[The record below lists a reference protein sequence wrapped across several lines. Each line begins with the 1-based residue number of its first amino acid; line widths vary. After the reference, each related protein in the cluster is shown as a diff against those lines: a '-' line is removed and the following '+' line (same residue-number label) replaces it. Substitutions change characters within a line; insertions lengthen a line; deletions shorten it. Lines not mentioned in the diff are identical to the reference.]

1 MLLPKQSRNYVTGLA
16 AACSLLLI
24 ACSPE
29 EVRQVNLI
37 PKPEQMT
44 MTGGTFTV
52 DSLALFG
59 GQSSRNIKTVIDEAW
74 SGNPEGYQ
82 LDVTPG
88 GIDLRAGSPDGLFYG
103 MQTLRQLYAGGEVP
117 CVSIR
122 DNPRFGYRGLHLD
135 VSRHFF
141 SKEEVMK
148 LLDVMSF
155 YKLNTLHMHLTD
167 AGGWRIEIDKYPKLT
182 SETAFRTES
191 DWRKWWDGRDRK
203 YLPEGTPGAYGGY
216 YTKEDIR
223 EIVKHAASKHINI
236 IPEIEFPGHSEEVL
250 MAYPELSCS
259 GKPYQNG
266 DFCIGNELSFTFM
279 EDVLA
284 EVIDLFPS
292 EYIHVG
298 GDEAGKS
305 AWKKCPKCQA
315 LMKEKGMKNVDEL
328 QSYMIHRAEEFLN
341 SKDRKLIGWD
351 EILEGGLAPE
361 ATVMSWRGEDGG
373 IKSARMGHDVVM
385 TPGNYMYLD
394 FYQADPKTQP
404 YAIGGYTPIKKVYSY
419 DPVPADSLTVEEC
432 RHILGVQANTWTE
445 YIQTPEHLEYMMFPR
460 ALAVAEIGWTSQ
472 ELRTWE
478 DFKPRMNA
486 HISKLQGMGI
496 RTFTLSD
503 ELEVTMQVDTA
514 GREIEVIL
522 DAEKYPAE
530 IRYTTDGSVPVASSA
545 LYAGPITVQDSA
557 HIKAAIFRDGVLQGT
572 PTEKKVDY
580 HRAINKPIHYNSKLY
595 EGYMAGGTNALLDG
609 YRGGLTY
616 LDGRW
621 QGYLDDL
628 DCVIDMEEETDIH
641 KVSIRFMQ
649 LMGPGVFQP
658 GQVELLT
665 SEDGENFI
673 SRGIVPSTVPADDP
687 DLLFQE
693 YTFDGNW
700 KTRYIRLKAPRANPG
715 FIFADEIVVW

>member
-88 GIDLRAGSPDGLFYG
+88 GIDLRVGSPDGLFYG

-649 LMGPGVFQP
+649 LIGPGVFQP

-673 SRGIVPSTVPADDP
+673 SRGIVPTTVPADDP

>member
-24 ACSPE
+24 ACSSE

-122 DNPRFGYRGLHLD
+122 DNPRLGYRGLHLD

-266 DFCIGNELSFTFM
+266 DFCIGNEKSFTFM

-315 LMKEKGMKNVDEL
+315 LMKEKGMKSVDEL
-328 QSYMIHRAEEFLN
+328 QSYMIHRAEEFLI
-341 SKDRKLIGWD
+341 SKERKLIGWD

-419 DPVPADSLTVEEC
+419 DPVPADSLTAEEC

-460 ALAVAEIGWTSQ
+460 ALAVAEIGWTPQ

-649 LMGPGVFQP
+649 LIGPGVFQP

-673 SRGIVPSTVPADDP
+673 SRGIVPTTVPADDP

>member
-1 MLLPKQSRNYVTGLA
+1 
-16 AACSLLLI
+16 
-24 ACSPE
+24 
-29 EVRQVNLI
+29 
-37 PKPEQMT
+37 
-44 MTGGTFTV
+44 
-52 DSLALFG
+52 
-59 GQSSRNIKTVIDEAW
+59 
-74 SGNPEGYQ
+74 
-82 LDVTPG
+82 
-88 GIDLRAGSPDGLFYG
+88 
-103 MQTLRQLYAGGEVP
+103 
-117 CVSIR
+117 
-122 DNPRFGYRGLHLD
+122 
-135 VSRHFF
+135 
-141 SKEEVMK
+141 
-148 LLDVMSF
+148 
-155 YKLNTLHMHLTD
+155 
-167 AGGWRIEIDKYPKLT
+167 
-182 SETAFRTES
+182 
-191 DWRKWWDGRDRK
+191 
-203 YLPEGTPGAYGGY
+203 
-216 YTKEDIR
+216 
-223 EIVKHAASKHINI
+223 
-236 IPEIEFPGHSEEVL
+236 

-266 DFCIGNELSFTFM
+266 DFCIGNEKSFTFM

-315 LMKEKGMKNVDEL
+315 LMKEKGMKSVDEL
-328 QSYMIHRAEEFLN
+328 QSYMIHRAEEFLI
-341 SKDRKLIGWD
+341 SKERKLIGWD

-419 DPVPADSLTVEEC
+419 DPVPADSLTAEEC

-460 ALAVAEIGWTSQ
+460 ALAVAEIGWTPQ

-649 LMGPGVFQP
+649 LIGPGVFQP

-673 SRGIVPSTVPADDP
+673 SRGIVPTTVPADDP